1 MDTKKLLQSFT
12 KRNYLNAFKL
22 VGEDKMVFQHGEYQD
37 NQRSSF
43 WGRWVGRYWAYR
55 INNYEDFI
63 RLCEQYKI
71 KNNKEKL
78 VNDIVTSNYGVTI
91 ILEKEVEA

>member
-1 MDTKKLLQSFT
+1 MDTKKLLESFT

-43 WGRWVGRYWAYR
+43 WGRWMGGYWSYR
-55 INNYEDFI
+55 INNYKDFLC
-63 RLCEQYKI
+63 LCEQYKI
-71 KNNKEKL
+71 KDREKL
-78 VNDIVTSNYGVTI
+78 VNDIVTSSYGVTI
-91 ILEKEVEA
+91 TLEKEVEA